1 MYFSPVDFVLFF
13 FLVVRVDKKLKS
25 LTLTLFL
32 LPGCLETLSGR
43 HCAEEG
49 IVGLWRRKLQPADSP
64 KLSRAFFE
72 IVAIFPFLEI
82 VIFLH

>member
-13 FLVVRVDKKLKS
+13 FLVARVDKKLRS
-25 LTLTLFL
+25 LTLTLL
-32 LPGCLETLSGR
+32 LSETLSGR

-72 IVAIFPFLEI
+72 IVAIFPFWKL
-82 VIFLH
+82 